1 MEEWGEPPAG
11 VPWPAW
17 LLLMAIGGPAGLSLL
32 LTKTAA
38 AIPGILGAAGRWWQ
52 ARKTRK
58 IDEMTHPEAAR
69 IDDAEI
75 RRLSERYD
83 QLAEDARNDRE
94 RHRAEIDAVRG
105 EVQELRDLLTSANSK
120 LWDAIGYVRRLI
132 DSHRKHAPDAAVPD
146 VPDKLRDII

>member
-1 MEEWGEPPAG
+1 MDEWGEPPAG
-11 VPWPAW
+11 VPWPVW
-17 LLLMAIGGPAGLSLL
+17 LLLMVIGGPAGLSLL

-58 IDEMTHPEAAR
+58 IEEITDPPSAR

-75 RRLSERYD
+75 QRLSQRYD
-83 QLAEDARNDRE
+83 QLAEDAKNDRE
-94 RHRAEIDAVRG
+94 RHHAEIDAVRR
-105 EVQELRDLLTSANSK
+105 EVQELRDLLTSADSK
-120 LWDAIGYVRRLI
+120 LWVAIGYVRRLI

-146 VPDKLRDII
+146 VPDKLRNII